1 MIFIIFIRWE
11 VSKIEQ
17 EKNFEKRNWDEK
29 GLHLPKVHIESKG
42 CVTKINVD
50 GVELN
55 GVRKISFLHNRG
67 RDAYPV
73 LRIKLLAEQI
83 CLETAQ
89 IFALPEVYHPYYV
102 SSDKLVKLGI
112 LTHSKLN
119 ELLNKKLL

>member
-1 MIFIIFIRWE
+1 MKKEIRMKKE
-11 VSKIEQ
+11 CI
-17 EKNFEKRNWDEK
+17 
-29 GLHLPKVHIESKG
+29 
-42 CVTKINVD
+42 TKIYVD

-73 LRIKLLAEQI
+73 LRIELLAEQI

-89 IFALPEVYHPYYV
+89 IFALLEVYHPYYV

-112 LTHSKLN
+112 LTHSQLN

>member
-1 MIFIIFIRWE
+1 MKKEIRMKKE
-11 VSKIEQ
+11 CI
-17 EKNFEKRNWDEK
+17 
-29 GLHLPKVHIESKG
+29 
-42 CVTKINVD
+42 TKIYVD

-67 RDAYPV
+67 RDAYPE
-73 LRIKLLAEQI
+73 LLAEQI

-112 LTHSKLN
+112 LTHSQLN